1 MLPQAYVLLEEI
13 AHYGGLAV
21 RARRFTGPA
30 RTTPTAAPAS
40 SGRKELLARQQSF
53 EDADAVLDLVWF
65 EVREGLGQ
73 FRNGD
78 DRVTAIDSQGPG
90 STHGAAV
97 QVDPRWKE
105 IALHAD
111 AERGV
116 IDRKDADAVDPIS
129 DPPRTRWSSSKD
141 GASRRSRSLLERHLA
156 NSRRTLQGIRHW
168 CGCFPPSPGAAR
180 AAALITLRRVGIAR

>member
-1 MLPQAYVLLEEI
+1 M
-13 AHYGGLAV
+13 

-30 RTTPTAAPAS
+30 RTTPTTAPAAP
-40 SGRKELLARQQSF
+40 GPEELLARQQSF
-53 EDADAVLDLVWF
+53 EDAEAVLDFVWF

-78 DRVTAIDSQGPG
+78 DWATAIDSQGPG

-111 AERGV
+111 AERSV
-116 IDRKDADAVDPIS
+116 IDRKDADAVDPVS
-129 DPPRTRWSSSKD
+129 DLSDDPVEFIEGR
-141 GASRRSRSLLERHLA
+141 
-156 NSRRTLQGIRHW
+156 
-168 CGCFPPSPGAAR
+168 CFP
-180 AAALITLRRVGIAR
+180 